1 MKVPDKFPA
10 GCKFGTNGD
19 ATEFVKFPDGR
30 VFGLDEDTGELYL
43 TPARD
48 LPLSSGSNGSS
59 EESLRA
65 TAEWARSRAAT
76 AANG

>member
-10 GCKFGTNGD
+10 GSEFGTNGD

-30 VFGLDEDTGELYL
+30 VFGLDERTGDLYL

-48 LPLSSGSNGSS
+48 LPLSRGSNPSN

-65 TAEWARSRAAT
+65 AAAS
-76 AANG
+76 AAKG

>member
-1 MKVPDKFPA
+1 MRVPDKFPP
-10 GCKFGTNGD
+10 GCEFGTNGD

-30 VFGLDEDTGELYL
+30 VFGLDEDTGLLYL

-48 LPLSSGSNGSS
+48 LPLSAGSNRSS

-65 TAEWARSRAAT
+65 TADWALSRAA
-76 AANG
+76 AAAKG